1 MAKTKT
7 DAKAEL
13 KEWAAEFKEGVEVAV
28 VQNDA
33 SRKIGV
39 INGKPETDLELNG
52 QCRVDYDDGVEA
64 TTAMEP
70 IARIRKRA
78 VESKKTNNPLR
89 VQLTNDEKLELGG
102 AVADGLATVGA
113 LEAELAT
120 VKKQYQG
127 KIQAAESDVSAK
139 SELLRNGYEIRP
151 TECRLTLDFDTGK
164 ALEVRVD
171 TLERVEYRA
180 LRTEE
185 RERELR
191 LFPEMHVVM
200 ADEGN
205 EPEPE
210 SKQAEP
216 ITPPTAEQVAAAV
229 ELLRETDR
237 ASITMLQRRMEIG
250 YTAAVQL
257 MDALEHSGVVGPAK
271 EGGETRDIIELPP
284 VDAITE

>member
-7 DAKAEL
+7 EAKAEL
-13 KEWAAEFKEGVEVAV
+13 KEWAAEFEEGAEVAV

-39 INGKPETDLELNG
+39 IVGKPTVDLELNG
-52 QCRVDYDDGVEA
+52 QCGVRYGEGEDS
-64 TTAMEP
+64 TMEP

-164 ALEVRVD
+164 ALEIRVD
-171 TLERVEYRA
+171 TDERVEYRA

-191 LFPEMHVVM
+191 LFPEMHVVT
-200 ADEGN
+200 ADEVK
-205 EPEPE
+205 EAVA
-210 SKQAEP
+210 SAEP
-216 ITPPTAEQVAAAV
+216 AEPLDPPTAVQVATAV
-229 ELLRETDR
+229 ELLRETGR
-237 ASITMLQRRMEIG
+237 ASVTMLQRRMELG
-250 YTAAVQL
+250 YTAAMML

-271 EGGETRDIIELPP
+271 PNGETRDIVELPP
-284 VDAITE
+284 EV